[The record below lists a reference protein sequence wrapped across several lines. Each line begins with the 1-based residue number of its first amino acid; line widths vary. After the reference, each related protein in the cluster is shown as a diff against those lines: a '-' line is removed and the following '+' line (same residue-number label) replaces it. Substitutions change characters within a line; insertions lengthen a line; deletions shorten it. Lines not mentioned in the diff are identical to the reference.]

1 MFNERKS
8 NFLEGRVDVVLTVFA
23 LMIPVV
29 TLTSM
34 LGL

>member
-1 MFNERKS
+1 MFNERKPAI
-8 NFLEGRVDVVLTVFA
+8 LERRDDIMLALVA

-29 TLTSM
+29 TLSSM